1 MGPLPLGL
9 LQYSLLIFYEYI
21 NTIVSKIIST
31 NHIFLYLMLI
41 LILCSW
47 RALRVQ
53 KSPNTDESPTT
64 SQEAVSSPAP
74 SVSVSN
80 TSWLEGFDD
89 ENGEE
94 MDLEELSKALSEA
107 ATSASQSKKPQSKHH
122 SMSNAKP
129 TPVSPRTSMMD
140 SSRPGMVITWIK
152 T

>member
-1 MGPLPLGL
+1 M
-9 LQYSLLIFYEYI
+9 
-21 NTIVSKIIST
+21 T

-53 KSPNTDESPTT
+53 KSPNTDKSPTT

-94 MDLEELSKALSEA
+94 MNLEELSKALSEA

-122 SMSNAKP
+122 SMSKAKP

-140 SSRPGMVITWIK
+140 SSTPGMVITWIK

>member
-1 MGPLPLGL
+1 MVAAINFNV
-9 LQYSLLIFYEYI
+9 SLFSLSTRAFGFGM
-21 NTIVSKIIST
+21 TAFVFVVIVS
-31 NHIFLYLMLI
+31 
-41 LILCSW
+41 
-47 RALRVQ
+47 
-53 KSPNTDESPTT
+53 
-64 SQEAVSSPAP
+64 

-129 TPVSPRTSMMD
+129 TPVSPRTSTID
-140 SSRPGMVITWIK
+140 YSTPGMVITWIK

>member
-1 MGPLPLGL
+1 M
-9 LQYSLLIFYEYI
+9 
-21 NTIVSKIIST
+21 T
-31 NHIFLYLMLI
+31 NHIFLYLMVI

-53 KSPNTDESPTT
+53 KSPNTDKSPTT
-64 SQEAVSSPAP
+64 SQEAVSSPAPSPAP

-129 TPVSPRTSMMD
+129 TPVSPRTSTID
-140 SSRPGMVITWIK
+140 YSTPGMVITWIK